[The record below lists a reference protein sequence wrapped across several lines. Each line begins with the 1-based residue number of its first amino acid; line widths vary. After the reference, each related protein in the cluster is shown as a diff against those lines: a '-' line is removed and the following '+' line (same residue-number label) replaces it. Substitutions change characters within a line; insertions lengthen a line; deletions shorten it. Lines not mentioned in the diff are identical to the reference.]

1 MERVSYTGSLG
12 AGRLL
17 GGAQEHEPAAA
28 GGGGEGRGEGRRAEP
43 ALLLLDQL
51 GGASAVWSGAVPT
64 LGALEGGVW
73 GLRASARVSAVA
85 VYFEPAPHRGDQ
97 Y

>member
-1 MERVSYTGSLG
+1 MERVSYTGSFG

-28 GGGGEGRGEGRRAEP
+28 GGGGEGRGAGP

-85 VYFEPAPHRGDQ
+85 VYFEPAPHNGDQ